1 MKFLDT
7 WFERKTREVAD
18 TTSRRKLL
26 ARFGSFLVAGVA
38 LPVLLPIDRTGKA
51 LAAEGAAPAAGDPG
65 DPNSCDYWRH
75 CSIDGFLCSCCGGSL
90 TSCPP
95 GTEFSRVTWLG
106 TCRNPADGKDY
117 IISYNDCCGKHSCGQ
132 CTCTRNDSEEPAYR
146 QFNNNDINWCL
157 GTESNVYHCTLSVI
171 RGIAV

>member
-1 MKFLDT
+1 MKFLDN
-7 WFERKTREVAD
+7 WFERKTRKVAN
-18 TTSRRKLL
+18 TTSRRHFL
-26 ARFGSFLVAGVA
+26 AKFGSFLVAGSA

-51 LAAEGAAPAAGDPG
+51 FAEGGTPSAGDTG

-75 CSIDGFLCSCCGGSL
+75 CSIDGFICSCCGGTL
-90 TSCPP
+90 TTCPP
-95 GTEFSRVTWLG
+95 GTEYSQVTWLG

-117 IISYNDCCGKHSCGQ
+117 IISYNDCCGKHSCNQ
-132 CTCTRNDSEEPAYR
+132 CACTRNDSEEPAYR

-157 GTESNVYHCTLSVI
+157 GTESSVYHCTLSVV